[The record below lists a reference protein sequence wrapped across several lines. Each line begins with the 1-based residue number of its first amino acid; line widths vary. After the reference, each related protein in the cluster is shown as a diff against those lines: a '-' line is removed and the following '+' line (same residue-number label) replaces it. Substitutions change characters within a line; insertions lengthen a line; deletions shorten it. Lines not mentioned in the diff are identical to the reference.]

1 MAKAGKRLI
10 ELQDAA
16 KAAAT
21 ATANAVE
28 SSGPEKKATA
38 TPKKKKRK
46 AAPPSPASKPRPAP
60 PGQTGNPSDEAKV
73 DYTEEEIMKMRVSDL
88 RSALTQVSDLLPL
101 SLSPPSLPPS
111 PPSLSL
117 FSPSLSC
124 LSSLCLID
132 SHIRER
138 SHSLSLFF
146 FFFLEHSKAGVA
158 TQKKML
164 KAALVKLALEHLA
177 SAGPGGA
184 ANEDVAGGAEGEPAP
199 KRKRKAA
206 QSKEKVEARAPESAD
221 EPTPKKKRKAAA
233 QASPARKTARR
244 SPAAPAKGPSKSQPR
259 RSTRKRGNYVL
270 DRLS

>member
-46 AAPPSPASKPRPAP
+46 ASPPSPASKPSPAP
-60 PGQTGNPSDEAKV
+60 PGQTGNPGDEAKV

-101 SLSPPSLPPS
+101 SLFPPSLPPP

-117 FSPSLSC
+117 
-124 LSSLCLID
+124 
-132 SHIRER
+132 
-138 SHSLSLFF
+138 SLSLLPFF
-146 FFFLEHSKAGVA
+146 S
-158 TQKKML
+158 
-164 KAALVKLALEHLA
+164 
-177 SAGPGGA
+177 
-184 ANEDVAGGAEGEPAP
+184 
-199 KRKRKAA
+199 
-206 QSKEKVEARAPESAD
+206 
-221 EPTPKKKRKAAA
+221 
-233 QASPARKTARR
+233 
-244 SPAAPAKGPSKSQPR
+244 
-259 RSTRKRGNYVL
+259 
-270 DRLS
+270 LSD